1 MHGCRIANDALSPRD
16 LICTFMTSEYDMNTL
31 HNDTIPDGI
40 KNAPSKCID
49 ITNHY
54 CTADAGCLPLRSFN
68 IRIAGNSSTYYGT
81 MQISVNNLSPLVTF
95 TPSGFPAASTGR
107 VTVLILQNPT
117 AH

>member
-1 MHGCRIANDALSPRD
+1 MMHGCRIANDALSPRD

-68 IRIAGNSSTYYGT
+68 IRIAGNSSTMEPCKYLLTIYLRWSRLPHRDFLLRARG
-81 MQISVNNLSPLVTF
+81 
-95 TPSGFPAASTGR
+95 G
-107 VTVLILQNPT
+107 
-117 AH
+117 